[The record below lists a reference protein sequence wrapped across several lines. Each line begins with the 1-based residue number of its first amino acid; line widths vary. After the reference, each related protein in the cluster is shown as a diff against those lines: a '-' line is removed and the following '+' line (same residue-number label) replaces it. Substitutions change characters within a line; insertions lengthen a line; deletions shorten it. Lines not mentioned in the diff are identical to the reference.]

1 MSVQSLVIDRIE
13 GDVAVLEATDG
24 ASYTLSVGLLPEGS
38 REGSWLRMH
47 LELDP
52 DGTQAA
58 SDRVSALRA
67 DLVVEDDGED
77 FAL

>member
-1 MSVQSLVIDRIE
+1 MSVRSLVIDRIE
-13 GDVAVLEATDG
+13 DDLAILETADG
-24 ASYTLSVGLLPEGS
+24 VSYTLSLALLPQGA
-38 REGSWLRMH
+38 REGSWLRVH

-58 SDRVSALRA
+58 RDRVSALRT

>member
-1 MSVQSLVIDRIE
+1 VSAWSLVIDRIE
-13 GDVAVLEATDG
+13 DDLAILETADG
-24 ASYTLSVGLLPEGS
+24 ASYTLSAGLLPEGS

-47 LELDP
+47 LELDS

-58 SDRVSALRA
+58 RGRVSALRA